1 MNDDIQKLLDL
12 SARLRELRDQLDKLD
27 AERAAVKRQIDECM
41 AQMGTAR
48 ESEPKS
54 EPMPQGMANQI
65 RWALRRHR
73 DRPLAPIDIAA
84 ELRLTSEADIANVRT
99 LLARMQRDGR
109 ARRVAHGRYMT
120 TE

>member
-1 MNDDIQKLLDL
+1 MNDNVQKVLDL
-12 SARLRELRDQLDKLD
+12 SVSLRELRDQLEKLD

-48 ESEPKS
+48 AES
-54 EPMPQGMANQI
+54 EPMPEGMANRI
-65 RWALRRHR
+65 RWALRQHR
-73 DRPLAPIDIAA
+73 DRPLAPIDVAA
-84 ELRLTSEADIANVRT
+84 MLGLTREADIANVRT

-109 ARRVAHGRYMT
+109 ARKVAHGRYVT